1 MHHLYGI
8 PSGQV
13 PVKSHLDLEQVTG
26 DFFYTA
32 E

>member
-26 DFFYTA
+26 DFLYS
-32 E
+32 